1 MHKPSSFPRRQ
12 QITTI
17 GAVISQQSIVPDW
30 MRNIQVT
37 YGDKACVSAEYID
50 TAFGTYC
57 VGAEP
62 MAEMVFRQVYGGEKK
77 VVRVMDTDMR
87 SLRTLAVTL
96 RDITED
102 TEGGEWYCS
111 SIVRSN
117 GTDFEVFP
125 HPEDWRVKGEDIPE
139 PQQVTDSLWAEPMY
153 PTDSQEVK

>member
-1 MHKPSSFPRRQ
+1 MRKPSSFPRRQ

-30 MRNIQVT
+30 MRNIQVA
-37 YGDKACVSAEYID
+37 YGDKACVGAEYID

-62 MAEMVFRQVYGGEKK
+62 VAEMVLRQVYSGEKK
-77 VVRVMDTDMR
+77 VLHVQDADKHY
-87 SLRTLAVTL
+87 LRRLAITL
-96 RDITED
+96 RDLTESS
-102 TEGGEWYCS
+102 EGGEWYCS

-125 HPEDWRVKGEDIPE
+125 HPEDWRIKSEDIPE
-139 PQQVTDSLWAEPMY
+139 TEGVN
-153 PTDSQEVK
+153 